1 MKTRTINE
9 LRQEKEFGYKN
20 PVSQKNNQQ
29 EIDLVKTYKT
39 IQDLANEYPNDADL
53 GRKTRTLLISLG
65 LYQQK
70 NG

>member
-1 MKTRTINE
+1 MKTRTLNE
-9 LRQEKEFGYKN
+9 LRQEKEIGYKN

-39 IQDLANEYPNDADL
+39 IQDLANEYPNDADF

>member
-9 LRQEKEFGYKN
+9 LRQQKEFGYKH
-20 PVSQKNNQQ
+20 PVSQNNNQQ
-29 EIDLVKTYKT
+29 DFDLAKTYRT
-39 IQDLANEYPNDADL
+39 IQNLANEYPNDADF
-53 GRKTRTLLISLG
+53 GRKARTLLIGLG

>member
-1 MKTRTINE
+1 MKTRTLNE

-20 PVSQKNNQQ
+20 PTSQKSNQQ
-29 EIDLVKTYKT
+29 EFDLLKTYKT
-39 IQDLANEYPNDADL
+39 IEDLAKESPNDADF

-65 LYQQK
+65 LHQQK

>member
-20 PVSQKNNQQ
+20 PASQKSEQQ
-29 EIDLVKTYKT
+29 EFLAKTYKT
-39 IQDLANEYPNDADL
+39 IQDLANEYPNDADF